1 MKFSAWR
8 IDWPNHLIGFFSAL
22 FGILIAFEL
31 EEWRDAK
38 NHQED
43 ARNAFEK
50 TKQEILVNKNA
61 LHTSVNTN
69 LQLLDLLESDLFP
82 FINDRL
88 EFIGSAETA
97 ININN
102 KVNPIAR
109 IVLSDTASTS
119 SVRDPV
125 LINMGSLHHPPL
137 LNSAWESA
145 RATGVV
151 NYIEYEKVLA
161 VSLLYNTPRITE
173 ELQTI
178 RILLRKA
185 DEITNRAALRK
196 LVDELRESHL
206 LIQSELAN
214 YDVFVSIVE
223 QME

>member
-1 MKFSAWR
+1 MKFSALR

-38 NHQED
+38 NHHED

-50 TKQEILVNKNA
+50 TKQEILDNKNA
-61 LHTSVNTN
+61 LHGTVNTN
-69 LQLLDLLESDLFP
+69 LHLLDLLEVELLP

-88 EFIGSAETA
+88 QFIGSTEAA
-97 ININN
+97 ISINN
-102 KVNPIAR
+102 KVNSVAR
-109 IVLSDTASTS
+109 IILSDTIF
-119 SVRDPV
+119 SVRAPV
-125 LINMGSLHHPPL
+125 LINMGSLHQPPL
-137 LNSAWESA
+137 LNTAWESA
-145 RATGVV
+145 KATGVV

-185 DEITNRAALRK
+185 DEITTRNDLIK
-196 LVDELRESHL
+196 LVIELRESHL
-206 LIQSELAN
+206 LIQSELSN
-214 YDVFVSIVE
+214 YDVFVSIIE